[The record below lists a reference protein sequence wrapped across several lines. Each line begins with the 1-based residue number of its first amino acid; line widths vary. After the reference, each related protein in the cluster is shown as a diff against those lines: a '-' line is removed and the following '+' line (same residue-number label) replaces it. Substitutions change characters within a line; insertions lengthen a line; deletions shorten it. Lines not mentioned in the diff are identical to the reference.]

1 MFDDLDDSDTGE
13 YGSDVQL
20 VEESAL
26 EIGFT
31 VYQSSVWMGHFE
43 SVLHPSLLD
52 RRLTPSHSFLI
63 SDSDNPRSSTLPTIL
78 RTTFRP
84 PVRFLSIVH
93 HPLHLLRSTLLR
105 IIHDDASCLVI
116 TRDST
121 R

>member
-1 MFDDLDDSDTGE
+1 MFDVIDDSDTDE
-13 YGSDVQL
+13 YGSNVQL

-43 SVLHPSLLD
+43 SVLHPSHLD
-52 RRLTPSHSFLI
+52 RQLTPSHSFLI
-63 SDSDNPRSSTLPTIL
+63 SDPDNPRPRPPPTIL
-78 RTTFRP
+78 RTTLRP
-84 PVRFLSIVH
+84 PVRFLSIIH

-105 IIHDDASCLVI
+105 IIHDDASSLVI